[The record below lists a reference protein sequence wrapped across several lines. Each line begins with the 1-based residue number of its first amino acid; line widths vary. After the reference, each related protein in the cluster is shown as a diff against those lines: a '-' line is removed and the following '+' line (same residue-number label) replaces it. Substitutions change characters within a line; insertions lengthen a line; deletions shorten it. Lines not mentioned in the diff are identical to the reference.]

1 MNLFVVDE
9 EKCQRDGFCVAE
21 CPGGLIEIKEE
32 GAFPS
37 PIAGAQELCID
48 CGHCVAVCPA
58 AALSHRSMTPKD
70 CPSVQRQLFLGPE
83 HAEHFLRARRS
94 IRNYKNKP
102 VDRAI
107 LTRLI
112 EIARFA
118 PSAHNLQPVNWLVIE
133 DETEVRRLGG
143 LVIDWMRLMIGE
155 HPEVAEPMHFNRVVE
170 AWERGRDRIL
180 RGAPHLIVAHGP
192 QSMPIVQSACIIALT
207 YMDLAA
213 PPFGL
218 GTCWAGYFNA
228 AATSYPPMQEALA
241 LPENHQCYGALMVGY
256 PKYQYQRLPLRK
268 EPSIS
273 WR

>member
-1 MNLFVVDE
+1 MSLFVVDE
-9 EKCQRDGFCVAE
+9 EKCQRDSFCIAE
-21 CPGGLIEIKEE
+21 CPVGLIEIKEG

-37 PIAGAQELCID
+37 PIPGAEGLCID

-58 AALSHRSMTPKD
+58 EALSHRSMRPED
-70 CPSVQRQLFLGPE
+70 CPPVQERLFLDPE

-94 IRNYKNKP
+94 IRDYKNKP

-118 PSAHNLQPVNWLVIE
+118 PSGHNLQPVNWLVIE
-133 DETEVRRLGG
+133 DGREVRRLGG

-155 HPEVAEPMHFNRVVE
+155 HPELAEPMHFDRVVE
-170 AWERGRDRIL
+170 AWERGRDRVL

-213 PPFGL
+213 PSFGL

-241 LPENHQCYGALMVGY
+241 LPENHQSYGALMVGY
-256 PKYQYQRLPLRK
+256 PKYQYRRLPLRK
-268 EPSIS
+268 EPNIS